1 VIGAL
6 NGVVLAAVSDGSQM
20 ALASS
25 VLFWALFGHTA
36 YWIAVRKCRAGEAS

>member
-1 VIGAL
+1 
-6 NGVVLAAVSDGSQM
+6 
-20 ALASS
+20 